1 MLLTEYKKA
10 YGADILDLLGALF
23 VDCEEAPGF
32 RFRYWRLMNV
42 SIPKT
47 SWAAFTAGACHTTA
61 I

>member
-10 YGADILDLLGALF
+10 YRADVLDLLGALF

-42 SIPKT
+42 L
-47 SWAAFTAGACHTTA
+47 
-61 I
+61 